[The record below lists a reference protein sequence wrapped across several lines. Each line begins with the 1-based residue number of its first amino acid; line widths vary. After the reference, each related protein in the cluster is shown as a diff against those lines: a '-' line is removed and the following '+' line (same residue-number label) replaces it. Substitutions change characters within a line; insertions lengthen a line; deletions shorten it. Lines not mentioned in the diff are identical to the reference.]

1 MVSRGNGGG
10 GDGVVR
16 RGYVLRGGWRGVV
29 APGAAPAARAKCSR
43 FETVLT
49 LFTLFVNGHGPLLY
63 CLSRLGYFFVSTSKR
78 IDYCNVG
85 SRIFIYSNNTAA
97 ARESMKTIVRQRFI
111 YRAGCY
117 L

>member
-1 MVSRGNGGG
+1 M
-10 GDGVVR
+10 
-16 RGYVLRGGWRGVV
+16 V

-43 FETVLT
+43 FETVL
-49 LFTLFVNGHGPLLY
+49 TLFVNGHGPLLY

-85 SRIFIYSNNTAA
+85 SRIFVLTTIQQLLGKESRQWSNIASFTERVATLDKRSAA
-97 ARESMKTIVRQRFI
+97 ICF
-111 YRAGCY
+111 G